1 MAGTVSG
8 SQEFPAVHLLGT
20 GMAAIVHAIPITARA
35 TGRPVIVVG
44 GLAVLCRLSRP
55 YRATTDLDTVSRL
68 QQGQTGQLQLLV
80 AAGATLSGPSG
91 VQLPTA
97 LGPVQIDV
105 LQVTDADLDP
115 LPDDPTDRLHVLS
128 HAWAAETATLM
139 TLLADGPPPVDVLVA
154 QPAALIAM
162 KLQSAMNRAAAKEGT
177 DFLDIVRLTTD
188 PITNRPVAD
197 GLQWAGQQLKD
208 DALLHVAR
216 WFEQG
221 RDRTLKRIRSI
232 PEGATMTQADLEL
245 VAELLT
251 TALTR

>member
-1 MAGTVSG
+1 VSG
-8 SQEFPAVHLLGT
+8 SHEAAKVHLLGI
-20 GMAAIVHAIPITARA
+20 GMAAIVQAIPIIARA
-35 TGRPVIVVG
+35 TGRPVVVVG

-55 YRATTDLDTVSRL
+55 YRATTDLDTVWRL
-68 QQGQTGQLQLLV
+68 QEGQAGQLELLV

-91 VQLPTA
+91 VRLPTA
-97 LGPVQIDV
+97 LGTVQIDV

-139 TLLADGPPPVDVLVA
+139 TLVADAPPPVDVLVA
-154 QPAALIAM
+154 QPAALVAM
-162 KLQSAMNRAAAKEGT
+162 KLQSAMNRGAAKEGT

-188 PITNRPVAD
+188 PRTNRPVAD
-197 GLQWAGQQLKD
+197 GLQAAGQQLKD
-208 DALLHVAR
+208 DALLHVHL

-221 RDRTLKRIRSI
+221 RDRTLKKIRNI
-232 PEGATMTQADLEL
+232 PEGAGTTQDDLVL
-245 VAELLT
+245 VAELLR

>member
-1 MAGTVSG
+1 MSG
-8 SQEFPAVHLLGT
+8 SQEVPAVHLLGP
-20 GMAAIVHAIPITARA
+20 GMAALVQAIPIAARA
-35 TGRPVIVVG
+35 TGRPVVVVG

-68 QQGQTGQLQLLV
+68 EEGQTGQFELLV

-105 LQVTDADLDP
+105 LQVADADFDP

-128 HAWAAETATLM
+128 HAWAADTATLM
-139 TLLADGPPPVDVLVA
+139 TLMADAPPPVDVLVA
-154 QPAALIAM
+154 QPAALVAM
-162 KLQSAMNRAAAKEGT
+162 KLQSAMNRGAAKEGT

-188 PITNRPVAD
+188 PVTNRPVVD
-197 GLQWAGQQLKD
+197 GLQSAGQQLKD
-208 DALLHVAR
+208 DALLHVGR
-216 WFEQG
+216 WFEKG
-221 RDRTLKRIRSI
+221 RDRTLKRIRTI
-232 PEGATMTQADLEL
+232 PEGGATTMDDLDL

-251 TALTR
+251 AALGR